1 MKSFITFLAG
11 IVTGVL
17 LAIFIPQYLNSS
29 SEVVNDD
36 GMTLFS
42 EAGDVLDYTQFRV
55 IQVVENG
62 NALAVA
68 QSDIMS
74 SLLPNDAPAQ
84 LRNIQMPTT
93 TVVLLLADE
102 KDHYYDDK
110 IVNVPN
116 TKYARQ
122 VGVYKYITS
131 DEFEKT
137 VPIVAFKAK

>member
-11 IVTGVL
+11 MVAGVL

-93 TVVLLLADE
+93 TVVLLLAGE